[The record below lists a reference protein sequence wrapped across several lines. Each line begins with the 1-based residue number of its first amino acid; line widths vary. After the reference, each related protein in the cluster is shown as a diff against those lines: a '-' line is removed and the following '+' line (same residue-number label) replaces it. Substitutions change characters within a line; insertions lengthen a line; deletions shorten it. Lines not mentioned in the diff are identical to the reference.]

1 MEYGKTLLILLL
13 VIAIYIML
21 DIYYRLRSIR
31 RYIRLLLLTNDVV
44 NKTLVSKG
52 LIKREELDQARK
64 DVLEKMY
71 VGDYDKLK
79 KDLIKIGINVDK

>member
-31 RYIRLLLLTNDVV
+31 RYMRLLLLTNDVV